1 MQIECIVYKGDNV
14 DFFYN
19 KFKQRL
25 EQNVPMSVNFDTNN
39 LLISGE
45 LKDVKKD
52 EDKLIAI
59 FTFDDKYK
67 KYFKQDS
74 KLCAD
79 ISGSQS
85 LKNGYIRSRLNGFQ
99 GKWSFKL

>member
-1 MQIECIVYKGDNV
+1 MQIESIVYKGNNV
-14 DFFYN
+14 DYFYN

-52 EDKLIAI
+52 EDKLIATFI
-59 FTFDDKYK
+59 FEDKYR

-74 KLCAD
+74 QLSVSMSK
-79 ISGSQS
+79 SQS
-85 LKNGYIRSRLNGFQ
+85 LKNGYIRSRLNGFE
-99 GKWSFKL
+99 GRWSFKL